1 MGKYSSSPTWSSIAP
16 IPLDDGSSYYSEAG
30 EGGGE
35 AGGGSSVHPL
45 ATIAY
50 SPDYVEAT
58 AYLRAVMAAN
68 EMSERAL
75 ELTEDVIRL
84 NPAHYTVWYVS
95 FLFLFPFSPYPFF
108 FLQKKRKKRHTTF
121 CRVRAW
127 FALIS
132 AYCYFHGLFSFP
144 SFLLLMDTGNEAL
157 NAVQVLPSQML
168 GISSFIIQIKDRLF
182 DIRPQYFIYPVGC
195 GGLPR

>member
-1 MGKYSSSPTWSSIAP
+1 LLNPSNLFPFLSSSSFLFINYYFFFLSRLNMGKYSSSPTWSSVTP
-16 IPLDDGSSYYSEAG
+16 IPLDDGLSSYSEDG

-68 EMSERAL
+68 EVSERAL

-84 NPAHYTVWYVS
+84 NPAHYTVW
-95 FLFLFPFSPYPFF
+95 
-108 FLQKKRKKRHTTF
+108 
-121 CRVRAW
+121 
-127 FALIS
+127 
-132 AYCYFHGLFSFP
+132 
-144 SFLLLMDTGNEAL
+144 
-157 NAVQVLPSQML
+157 
-168 GISSFIIQIKDRLF
+168 
-182 DIRPQYFIYPVGC
+182 
-195 GGLPR
+195 